1 MSGGAGGGEHL
12 WIKMLE
18 SCEAVAESNR
28 AAIERAASALDDSS
42 DRLSS
47 ALVAI
52 ETARAAMA
60 SHTDRLEQL
69 ASLRVELDVLKGQVA
84 DLVTAQKSG
93 QVGKGDLMWR
103 VAVGVFG
110 VVATALG
117 TILIA
122 VVMRGGGS

>member
-1 MSGGAGGGEHL
+1 L

-52 ETARAAMA
+52 ETAR
-60 SHTDRLEQL
+60 
-69 ASLRVELDVLKGQVA
+69 
-84 DLVTAQKSG
+84 
-93 QVGKGDLMWR
+93 
-103 VAVGVFG
+103 
-110 VVATALG
+110 
-117 TILIA
+117 
-122 VVMRGGGS
+122 

>member
-1 MSGGAGGGEHL
+1 MTTGGGEHL

-28 AAIERAASALDDSS
+28 AAIERAAGALDESS
-42 DRLSS
+42 ARLSS
-47 ALVAI
+47 ALSAL
-52 ETARAAMA
+52 ESARAAMQ

-84 DLVTAQKSG
+84 DLLESEKAG
-93 QVGKGDLMWR
+93 QVGKGDLVWR

-110 VVATALG
+110 LVATALG
-117 TILIA
+117 TALIA
-122 VVMRGGGS
+122 VLLRGGGG